1 MSPLYDLI
9 LQCKGELHTETAQV
23 ADAAQAWAWG
33 VSAIPTASVAL
44 CVGMRGVMA
53 LQLSHPHAAKTK
65 ASERSGMELRL
76 ESSALRDGIDA
87 TAQFFKTQRMVA
99 CCGDHFTLACLCLAE
114 PIRRAVVGAA
124 TTEEEGF
131 ELVLRHKPRPLICS
145 SDLETSYG
153 MNLLR
158 W

>member
-1 MSPLYDLI
+1 MPPRP
-9 LQCKGELHTETAQV
+9 G
-23 ADAAQAWAWG
+23 AWG

-44 CVGMRGVMA
+44 SVGMLGVMA

-99 CCGDHFTLACLCLAE
+99 CCGDRLTLACQLLIVLVRE
-114 PIRRAVVGAA
+114 TQAVVQEAMQA
-124 TTEEEGF
+124 YADA
-131 ELVLRHKPRPLICS
+131 VI
-145 SDLETSYG
+145 
-153 MNLLR
+153 
-158 W
+158 